1 MATTKPARAGT
12 AVAKLAAL
20 VIAAALLIAAA
31 VAIGLALT
39 GTTPPATGAA
49 ALVPGDALAYV
60 HLSTDPSR
68 SAVKQAQ
75 GLGKRFPGYPLF
87 SAGVETRLSAIAGG
101 GRSGIEYQRDIQP
114 WLGKEAALA
123 LLNTT
128 GSTAGSELIL
138 GVKQRAAAQS
148 FLTGAGALPAGAY
161 RGTTLYTYRSGT
173 EVAFVSHY
181 LVLGQPASVR
191 AAIDVTDGQRQSLSD
206 TRAYRDA
213 AAGEPDDRVLDAYV
227 SAAGLQRLLLPR
239 GGLVGAL
246 GQLLYQPALTATTMS
261 LSPASGGAKIRV
273 HGAIETRLERGSG
286 PPAPPFQPT
295 LQRVMPAGSLL
306 MLDTTGLARIA
317 GRVLRAGATGG
328 IASNLGPLLGRLG
341 TALQSEGVN
350 VQGVESL
357 FDGETAVA
365 IGPGSTGRGAGRAV
379 SPSLLIVT
387 RTKDQTAATTQLAE
401 LELPLSQLFPAPQS
415 GSGTVPEF
423 FDRQVGGVTA
433 HQLALA
439 PGLELDYAVFR
450 GLIVIS
456 TSLGGIGA
464 VASHAHPLA
473 DEPAWRA
480 AFGSNLGGMTSL
492 VFLDFNQLLSLA
504 GQTGLFRGALYNE
517 LRPDLQKVR
526 AVGLSSTRGEA
537 DSTAELFLQIP

>member
-1 MATTKPARAGT
+1 MVRIAVVVAGALT
-12 AVAKLAAL
+12 IAAAL
-20 VIAAALLIAAA
+20 VITLVLR
-31 VAIGLALT
+31 

-75 GLGKRFPGYPLF
+75 ALGKRFPGYPLL
-87 SAGVETRLSAIAGG
+87 SAALESRLSAIAGG
-101 GRSGIEYQRDIQP
+101 GKPGVSYQRDIQP
-114 WLGKEAALA
+114 WLGEEAALA
-123 LLNTT
+123 VLNTT
-128 GSTAGSELIL
+128 GSTAGSEIVL
-138 GVKQRAAAQS
+138 GVKRHAAAQS
-148 FLTGAGALPAGAY
+148 FVIGAGAVPAGAY
-161 RGTTLYTYRSGT
+161 RGTALYAYRSGT
-173 EVAFVSHY
+173 ELAFVSHY

-191 AAIDVTDGQRQSLSD
+191 AAIDVAGGQVQSLS
-206 TRAYRDA
+206 RSGAYRNA
-213 AAGEPDDRVLDAYV
+213 AAGEPDGRVLDAYL

-239 GGLVGAL
+239 SGLVGAL
-246 GQLLYQPALTATTMS
+246 GQLIYQPALTATTVS
-261 LSPASGGAKIRV
+261 LSPAAGGAKVRI
-273 HGAIETRLERGSG
+273 HTAIDPRLERGAG
-286 PPAPPFQPT
+286 PPTPSFEPT
-295 LQRVMPAGSLL
+295 LQRLMPAGSLL
-306 MLDTTGLARIA
+306 MLDTKGLGRIA
-317 GRVLRAGATGG
+317 GPVLRAAATGG

-350 VQGVESL
+350 LQGVESL

-365 IGPGSTGRGAGRAV
+365 VGPGSTARGAGRAA

-387 RTKDQTAATTQLAE
+387 RTGDQSAATTQLAE

-415 GSGTVPEF
+415 GSGAVPEF

-456 TSLGGIGA
+456 TSLQGIGA
-464 VASHAHPLA
+464 VADHAHPLA
-473 DEPAWRA
+473 DEPDWKA
-480 AFGSNLGGMTSL
+480 AFASDLGGVTSL

-504 GQTGLFRGALYNE
+504 EQTGLFRGALYSE
-517 LRPDLQKVR
+517 LRPDLQRVR
-526 AVGLSSTRGEA
+526 AIGLTSTRGEA
-537 DSTAELFLQIP
+537 DSTAELSLQIP